1 MVLATEA
8 FGEKS
13 FPPNVCGFERDPK
26 GPMWQQFLLTCV
38 VYNYINYNIDTINW
52 VLHKTPASYKWYLVP
67 FHYITLESWKGWYYV
82 VYFTLICI
90 RI

>member
-26 GPMWQQFLLTCV
+26 GCMWEKLLLTCV
-38 VYNYINYNIDTINW
+38 VYNYISYNIDTINW
-52 VLHKTPASYKWYLVP
+52 VL
-67 FHYITLESWKGWYYV
+67 
-82 VYFTLICI
+82 I
-90 RI
+90 RLLLHTSGT